1 MQKEAKMKILV
12 VEDGQKNIKAAKDQ
26 LKGHELIIV
35 SGYDQAH
42 GLLKERIDLCELGE
56 FLERE
61 LPMGWELGKKWEFD
75 NGYGCWD
82 LKSGGKEVSCF
93 EAPEAIKAIYQAA
106 EKRATHIPFDAV
118 LTDVMI
124 PKGGYECMS
133 DKGRALVAKQKEMPY
148 GPVIALRALQIG
160 IKKVGVLTQGNHHDD
175 PFVFAFDGLGKFTL
189 GDVEIFC
196 GSGLDTPKGVK
207 DWAKLL
213 SFLE

>member
-1 MQKEAKMKILV
+1 MRILV
-12 VEDGQKNIKAAKDQ
+12 VEDSQKNIQAAKKQ
-26 LKGHELIIV
+26 LMGHDLTIV
-35 SGYDQAH
+35 SGYDDAH
-42 GLLKERIDLCELGE
+42 KLLQTRTDLDELGE
-56 FLERE
+56 ILSKE
-61 LPMGWELGKKWEFD
+61 LPKEWELGQKLEFD
-75 NGYGCWD
+75 SGYGCWD
-82 LKSGGKEVSCF
+82 LKSGDKEFSCF
-93 EAPEAIKAIYQAA
+93 EAPEEIKEIYQLA
-106 EKRATHIPFDAV
+106 EKIATHIPFDAV

-175 PFVFAFDGLGKFTL
+175 PFVFAFDGLGGFTL
-189 GDVEIFC
+189 GDAKIFC
-196 GSGLDTPKGVK
+196 CNSMNTTEGAK